1 MTLRTGTFLQDRYE
15 ILEQIGSGGM
25 SVVYKARCHKLNRLV
40 AIKVLKEEFSTDSNF
55 VAKFKMEAQAAA
67 GLSHPNIVS
76 VYDVIDEGSI
86 HYIVMELIEGITL
99 KSYIQKKGKLEVKES
114 IGIAIQV
121 AQGITAAHEQ
131 HIIHRD
137 IKPQNMIISRDGKV
151 KVADFGIARAV
162 SAQTLT
168 SAAMGSV
175 HYISPEQA
183 RGGYS
188 DARSDIYS
196 LGITMYE
203 MVTGKLP
210 FDGDNTVAIALAHLG
225 DAMVPPSVYS
235 PEIPIS
241 LEQIILKCTEKKPE
255 RRFAD
260 AGQVIAE
267 LRKVLLRPEAEFVKQ
282 ESSQESSVSTG
293 DILAHATITISGDE
307 LNQIKEAGVPD
318 AAAGASAMPP
328 VRRENPVQ
336 RENPVRREATGSRPD
351 NHDAVKRKGSN
362 NKKARRDEDDVN
374 KNLERLFAS
383 AGIIAAIIIV
393 AVLIVVIS
401 RLTGIFQ
408 SGFINPLPTTASA
421 SAEQDQSPS
430 LQNNEV
436 IVPDVVG
443 LDEEEAIRALNNA
456 GLWTVRRE
464 YRFFDEVD
472 SGDVA
477 LQVPEAEEIVEGI
490 TEVTLTIS
498 NGSDKID
505 LSNLNVVNQEAST
518 VIREL
523 ESRELVVAV
532 VREEHDTIAAGYV
545 IRVDGEQRVAKGET
559 VTLVVSTGPHIE
571 LVTIPVITGL
581 PEEEAVARLAE
592 AGLIPSNVGTA
603 HDEAVELGH
612 VISQS
617 GGTNGQI
624 EPGGTITYILSLGPE
639 VRMQRYVA
647 SIHDTYDLSSL
658 IGPGAGSASATL
670 MIRLHQVDEN
680 GRDIYKTLTD
690 TVTITGS
697 VLLPISYTSIESMNG
712 TDQGEVEVVD
722 VTSGAVLKSY
732 PLAFFPMD

>member
-1 MTLRTGTFLQDRYE
+1 MILRTGSYLQDRYE

-25 SVVYKARCHKLNRLV
+25 SVVYKAKCHKLNRLV
-40 AIKVLKEEFSTDSNF
+40 AIKVLKEEFASDSSF
-55 VAKFKMEAQAAA
+55 VSKFKMEAQAAA

-99 KSYIQKKGKLEVKES
+99 KSYIQKKGKLEVKET

-151 KVADFGIARAV
+151 KVADFGIARGV

-203 MVTGKLP
+203 MVTGRLP
-210 FDGDNTVAIALAHLG
+210 FDGDNTVAIALSHLG

-255 RRFAD
+255 RRFSD

-267 LRKVLLRPEAEFVKQ
+267 LRKVLLRPEGEFVRA
-282 ESSQESSVSTG
+282 ESTPVAGDNNSS
-293 DILAHATITISGDE
+293 ILNSATTVISNAE
-307 LNQIKEAGVPD
+307 LNQIKEATQSDVMKE
-318 AAAGASAMPP
+318 AAGRPSSGMMAPVSEPDNLSSEKRRPP
-328 VRRENPVQ
+328 VKKRPRRE
-336 RENPVRREATGSRPD
+336 
-351 NHDAVKRKGSN
+351 
-362 NKKARRDEDDVN
+362 EDDVN

-383 AGIIAAIIIV
+383 AGIVAAIIIV

-401 RLTGIFQ
+401 KLTGIFQ
-408 SGFINPLPTTASA
+408 FSFSNPQPTTVAASEEQSLDISLDADEIVLPT
-421 SAEQDQSPS
+421 
-430 LQNNEV
+430 V
-436 IVPDVVG
+436 FG
-443 LDEEEAIRALNNA
+443 LSEEDAFEKLKNA
-456 GLWTVRRE
+456 GLTDIKRR
-464 YRFFDEVD
+464 YNYFDDVESGRVAYLEPEEGTAVQLKSEV
-472 SGDVA
+472 
-477 LQVPEAEEIVEGI
+477 IMW
-490 TEVTLTIS
+490 IS

-505 LSNLNVVNQEAST
+505 LSSLELENKEAST
-518 VIREL
+518 AKREL
-523 ESRELVVAV
+523 ESRELVVELIS
-532 VREEHDTIAAGYV
+532 EEN
-545 IRVDGEQRVAKGET
+545 ET
-559 VTLVVSTGPHIE
+559 VKAGCIVRVEEPLKVVKGDKVVLVVSTGPHIE
-571 LVTIPVITGL
+571 MVAVPDITGI
-581 PEEEAVARLAE
+581 PEEEAIARLAE
-592 AGLIPSNVGTA
+592 VGLVPGNTGTEYSDTVA
-603 HDEAVELGH
+603 QGS
-612 VISQS
+612 VITQS
-617 GGTNGQI
+617 GGQNGQI
-624 EPGGTITYILSLGPE
+624 EAGGTINYVVSDGPE
-639 VRMQRYVA
+639 HKQQRYVA

-658 IGPGAGSASATL
+658 IGPGAGSANATL
-670 MIRLHQVDEN
+670 MIRLRQVGED
-680 GRDIYKTLTD
+680 GQDIYKTLTD
-690 TVTITGS
+690 TVTISGS

-712 TDQGEVEVVD
+712 TDQGEVQVVD
-722 VTSGAVLKSY
+722 VTTGSVLKSY